1 MKHVNIKDPDV
12 DGEITTASWVWVSK
26 LPGDG
31 WQFPS
36 ATLPTSQPKLE
47 LQEVLDYV

>member
-26 LPGDG
+26 LLPGDG
-31 WQFPS
+31 WQFPRAAVCLHDAMAQQHPS
-36 ATLPTSQPKLE
+36 
-47 LQEVLDYV
+47 